1 LGLGIGPGWAHD
13 EGMEAESVDLQVAPA
28 QCGEFDVDRL
38 GGVYESVQA
47 SLARYLAAV
56 VGQAAEDVASQV
68 WVEAVSGLA
77 RFRGDEAAFRR
88 WVFAIARRRV
98 VDHRRRW
105 WQRSV
110 VLRPSGAADL
120 DRPAGGDGAAFGMD
134 ARLAVEQ
141 IRRLPAAHAE
151 IAEDVAEI
159 TGRSPS
165 AVRVMQHRA
174 LRRLAPQLD
183 RDPARGGEV

>member
-1 LGLGIGPGWAHD
+1 
-13 EGMEAESVDLQVAPA
+13 MEAESVDLQVAPA

-151 IAEDVAEI
+151 IVFLRVLAGFSAEDVAEI